1 MVRKKIISI
10 LIQLTIGISLLI
22 VSYNYIQK
30 NPAEKVW
37 FLATFELI
45 YNKITYVW
53 KYFDWW
59 KWWQITEL
67 DKYKDAFGELRWI
80 MSSKA
85 CGSRFETDKTSAA
98 IIDSV
103 IKSFETISPE
113 QFEASKSKYIT
124 IFNRIDE
131 IVDEYCK

>member
-10 LIQLTIGISLLI
+10 LIQLIIGISLLI

-37 FLATFELI
+37 FLSTFELI

-85 CGSRFETDKTSAA
+85 CGSRFESDKTSAA